1 MIEDWETGQLFWN
14 CLRRHDGDELKACQ
28 DVRKKY
34 IDDFSRTKD
43 LHFFLGT
50 MQLHH
55 FVAPNP
61 FIIIGTFH
69 PKKEVQLNLF

>member
-1 MIEDWETGQLFWN
+1 
-14 CLRRHDGDELKACQ
+14 
-28 DVRKKY
+28 
-34 IDDFSRTKD
+34 
-43 LHFFLGT
+43 LGT
-50 MQLHH
+50 LQIHH